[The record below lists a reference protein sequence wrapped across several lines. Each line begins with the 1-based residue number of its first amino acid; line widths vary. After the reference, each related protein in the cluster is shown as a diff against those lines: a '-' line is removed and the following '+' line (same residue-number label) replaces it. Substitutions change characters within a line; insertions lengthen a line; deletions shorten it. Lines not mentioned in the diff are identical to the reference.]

1 MNSREYKNRWL
12 LVAMVALLGISGC
25 QSMRYRALE
34 TVGIEKRGILE
45 ARVEA
50 ASEAQDEAGEQFE
63 TTLDRFRSVVELEEG
78 DLERAFR
85 KFRREYRRSVDR
97 AEAVRE
103 RIQAVER
110 VAGDLFEEWE
120 GELDGYSDPDLRARS
135 EELLQQTR
143 QRYGVMIR
151 TMNRAEAR
159 IDPVLRAFE
168 DQVLFLKH
176 NLNSMAVAAI
186 RGEVEEVEAE
196 TGNLL
201 AAMRDSIAEANRFIE
216 NLE

>member
-1 MNSREYKNRWL
+1 MNIRDYGSRGL
-12 LVAMVALLGISGC
+12 LVAMIALIGISGC

-34 TVGIEKRGILE
+34 TVGIEKRGILA

-63 TTLDRFRSVVELEEG
+63 TTLERFRSVVELDGG

-85 KFRREYRRSVDR
+85 RFRREYQTSVDR
-97 AEAVRE
+97 AEAVSE
-103 RIQAVER
+103 RIAAVER
-110 VAGDLFEEWE
+110 VAEDLFEEWE
-120 GELDGYSDPDLRARS
+120 GELDRYSDPDLRARS
-135 EELLQQTR
+135 RELLQQTR
-143 QRYGVMIR
+143 QRYGVMIG
-151 TMNRAEAR
+151 TMNRAEAG
-159 IDPVLRAFE
+159 IDPVLQAFG

-186 RGEVEEVEAE
+186 RGEVEAVEAE
-196 TGNLL
+196 TGDLL